1 MVDPFQRSNRLEL
14 EASWV
19 LRVVDT
25 EEVLQRGTQTCVLT
39 NREDLERKLRMLQG
53 VADVFPQ
60 FQQARPGGIF

>member
-1 MVDPFQRSNRLEL
+1 M
-14 EASWV
+14 